1 MYTLTPRTRRPL
13 AQVLPRPDPPLPSNT
28 PLRPHPLS
36 SAPPRSPSPTS
47 PLGNVEGSLVF
58 FPRSSPSLPYRIP
71 LPPWLLGGIRASSMA
86 LKCSCGRIKPANFIL
101 FFTSQKF
108 FSALATDICHCV
120 YCMHNFSH
128 QSQWFRNIFISLH
141 FNFFVL
147 HVAMLIFG
155 HIHSSV

>member
-1 MYTLTPRTRRPL
+1 MLQLYTPMYTLTPRTRRPL

-28 PLRPHPLS
+28 PLRPHPPS
-36 SAPPRSPSPTS
+36 SAPPRGPSPTS
-47 PLGNVEGSLVF
+47 PLGNAEGSSVF

-71 LPPWLLGGIRASSMA
+71 LLLGGNRASSMA
-86 LKCSCGRIKPANFIL
+86 LKCSCGRIKPANLIL

-128 QSQWFRNIFISLH
+128 QSQWFRNIFIVYIS
-141 FNFFVL
+141 
-147 HVAMLIFG
+147 IFLYYM
-155 HIHSSV
+155 